1 MALQR
6 LSLKSST
13 IVSVTLIG
21 LVFILLSSLA
31 GNYFRQAALDAQT
44 TSLSRIIEVASY
56 EVLRNLQRDA
66 INLGTS
72 INTKNNLREALLSW
86 QLDRN
91 DKAIADILDD
101 PLITGFVGAQDAEL
115 VKVRTYDLALNPL
128 VQSRQGITGLSFA
141 LPPYLQ
147 TMAQQRHGVDQLKA
161 LSALWVSGNGPLY
174 SVLLPIGGLHI
185 AGYIEVVFDPRFTLN
200 AVSEMTSMPVT
211 ILLPGEAYTAPR
223 HEKGKSVLLPIEYT
237 LRGDDGQAAYHM
249 VGLENID
256 KLNQDMLQTQ
266 WGTVMGF
273 LAIIFLILLLALWLL
288 RIGLF
293 TPLRNLL
300 HGIEEYSQGKLDTTI
315 QPSGLQELH
324 TLGNTFN
331 EMLQRIRDD
340 IRELERFSTLDGL
353 TGIPNR
359 RYFDNCMEHEL
370 NHAKRLHTPTSL
382 LYIDIDYFKRYND
395 RYGHLA
401 GDEVLQ
407 RIAQTVAAMARRN
420 TDVAARL
427 GGEEFAILL
436 PDTEMEHARL
446 IGENLRLAVNALEIP
461 HADSKISKHVTLST
475 GVATLIPDK
484 ETQPNE
490 LLGAADSALY
500 RAKAEG
506 RNRVAV
512 AG

>member
-1 MALQR
+1 MQR
-6 LSLKSST
+6 LSLRSST

-21 LVFILLSSLA
+21 LIFILLSTLA
-31 GNYFRQAALDAQT
+31 GNYFRQAALNAQT

-56 EVLRNLQRDA
+56 EVLRDLQRHA

-72 INTKNNLREALLSW
+72 INTKNDLSQALWSL
-86 QLDRN
+86 QQGGN
-91 DKAIADILDD
+91 DVAITAMLDD
-101 PLITGFVGAQDAEL
+101 PFITGFVGAQDAEL
-115 VKVRTYDLALNPL
+115 VKVRIYDLTLAPV
-128 VQSRQGITGLSFA
+128 VQSRQGITGLTFA
-141 LPPYLQ
+141 LPPYLRK
-147 TMAQQRHGVDQLKA
+147 MAQQRHGVDRLKA
-161 LSALWVSGNGPLY
+161 ISTLWVSTDEPLY

-185 AGYIEVVFDPRFTLN
+185 AGYLEVVFDPRFTLQ

-211 ILLPGEAYTAPR
+211 ILLPGETYTAPPQ
-223 HEKGKSVLLPIEYT
+223 EQGKSVLLPIEYT
-237 LRGDDGQAAYHM
+237 LTGDDDQAAYRM
-249 VGLENID
+249 VGVENID
-256 KLNQDMLQTQ
+256 KLNKDMLQTQ
-266 WGTVMGF
+266 WLTVMGF
-273 LAIIFLILLLALWLL
+273 LAIIFLTLLLALWLL

-331 EMLQRIRDD
+331 HMLQRIRDD
-340 IRELERFSTLDGL
+340 IQELERFSTLDGL

-370 NHAKRLHTPTSL
+370 NHAKRLHTPISL
-382 LYIDIDYFKRYND
+382 LYIDIDYFKHYND

-401 GDEVLQ
+401 GDAVLQ
-407 RIAQTVAAMARRN
+407 RVAQTIASMARRS

-436 PDTEMEHARL
+436 PDTEQQHARL
-446 IGENLRLAVNALEIP
+446 LAENLKLAINALEID
-461 HADSKISKHVTLST
+461 HAGSKISEHLTLSI
-475 GVATLIPDK
+475 GIATHIPAHD
-484 ETQPNE
+484 TLPNE
-490 LLGAADSALY
+490 LLGRADRALY
-500 RAKAEG
+500 QAKAEG
-506 RNRVAV
+506 RNRVVV